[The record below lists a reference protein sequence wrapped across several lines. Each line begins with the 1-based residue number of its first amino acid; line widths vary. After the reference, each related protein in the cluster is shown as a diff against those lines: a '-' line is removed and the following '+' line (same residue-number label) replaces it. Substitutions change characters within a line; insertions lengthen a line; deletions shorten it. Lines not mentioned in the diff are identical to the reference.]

1 MGINSYLSTCVGT
14 QSPKYLEMAQGHIS
28 LSTSVRCELKV
39 VVREKD
45 REMLDVRSNTA
56 LSQAVTTPP
65 GTSGVEAEEAG
76 KVFRQK

>member
-1 MGINSYLSTCVGT
+1 LVMVRGVSI
-14 QSPKYLEMAQGHIS
+14 
-28 LSTSVRCELKV
+28 RCELKV

-45 REMLDVRSNTA
+45 REMLDMRSNTS